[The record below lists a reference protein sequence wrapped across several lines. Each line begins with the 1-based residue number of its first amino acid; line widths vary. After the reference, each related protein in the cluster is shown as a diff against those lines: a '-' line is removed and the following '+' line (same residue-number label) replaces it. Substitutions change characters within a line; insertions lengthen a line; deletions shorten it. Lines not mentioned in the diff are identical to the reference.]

1 MLRFIA
7 RITLGQIVN
16 AVIAIGAVAGTSFL
30 MSHTI
35 VIPNISIAQS
45 AGDDDPDEGQ
55 PIEDDNSPPGET
67 EPQGTRSD
75 DPKRFKIQLSI
86 TDPTD
91 LKVRQGDTVQKNQVL
106 ADRAK
111 AREML
116 TYRKQQLAVQINR
129 MQARQVNRPQLST
142 IRQLP
147 APDYL
152 AEQADVQKAQLDLNH
167 AQEAL
172 SLHQRKMGVLQ
183 TMAQEVPPA
192 VMEHEQR
199 QLEMA
204 KEEVN
209 RRIAAVSMANAK
221 LVRAQQQR
229 QYTEYQH
236 QLELA
241 KLQAQ
246 SQQSQIDA
254 DRAVQEQTFQLA
266 QLQTQADQIESQL
279 QTLSTVRSPY
289 AGKVARIRWLEQSDT
304 NLRVE
309 LTLDLQGTA
318 Q

>member
-1 MLRFIA
+1 MLKLIA
-7 RITLGQIVN
+7 KITLGQIVN
-16 AVIAIGAVAGTSFL
+16 GLIAISIITATSFV

-35 VIPNISIAQS
+35 IIPNISIAQS
-45 AGDDDPDEGQ
+45 TEDDPDE
-55 PIEDDNSPPGET
+55 IVEDETT
-67 EPQGTRSD
+67 EPQGTRTD
-75 DPKRFKIQLSI
+75 DPRRFKIQISI
-86 TDPTD
+86 SDPSD

-116 TYRKQQLAVQINR
+116 NYRKQKLAVQISR
-129 MQARQVNRPQLST
+129 IQARQISRPQLST

-152 AEQADVQKAQLDLNH
+152 SEQAEVQKAQLELNQ

-172 SLHQRKMGVLQ
+172 NLQQRKMGVLQ

-192 VMEHEQR
+192 VLEHEQR
-199 QLEMA
+199 QLEIA
-204 KEEVN
+204 KEEVSK
-209 RRIAAVSMANAK
+209 RVAGISLANAK
-221 LVRAQQQR
+221 LIRAQQQR

-246 SQQSQIDA
+246 SQQSQVDA
-254 DRAVQEQTFQLA
+254 DRAIQEQAFQLA
-266 QLQTQADQIESQL
+266 QMQTQADQIESQL

-289 AGKVARIRWLEQSDT
+289 AGKIARIRWLEQSDT
-304 NLRVE
+304 ELRVE

>member
-1 MLRFIA
+1 MLKFIA
-7 RITLGQIVN
+7 KITLGQIVN
-16 AVIAIGAVAGTSFL
+16 GLVAIGAISATLFV

-35 VIPNISIAQS
+35 IIPNISIAQS
-45 AGDDDPDEGQ
+45 ADEDMDEPPTDTTEPIDPG
-55 PIEDDNSPPGET
+55 T
-67 EPQGTRSD
+67 EPQGTRTEN
-75 DPKRFKIQLSI
+75 PKRFKIQLSI
-86 TDPTD
+86 TDPSD
-91 LKVRQGDTVQKNQVL
+91 LKVRQGDTIQRNQIL

-111 AREML
+111 AKEVL

-129 MQARQVNRPQLST
+129 MQARQVNRPQPMT

-147 APDYL
+147 SPDYL
-152 AEQADVQKAQLDLNH
+152 SEQADVQRAQLELNQ

-172 SLHQRKMGVLQ
+172 NQQQRKMGVLQ
-183 TMAQEVPPA
+183 TMGGEVPPP
-192 VMEHEQR
+192 VLEHEQR
-199 QLEMA
+199 QVEIA
-204 KEEVN
+204 KEMVN
-209 RRIAAVSMANAK
+209 NKVAAVSMANAK

-266 QLQTQADQIESQL
+266 QLQTQKDQIESQL
-279 QTLSTVRSPY
+279 QSLSTVRSPY
-289 AGKVARIRWLEQSDT
+289 AGKVTRIRWLEQSDT
-304 NLRVE
+304 NIRVE
-309 LTLDLQGTA
+309 LTLDIQGTA